1 MWQNVDNY
9 YGRNFGSHMAPAE
22 RLSTVSSPFVI
33 TNQPKSQFLFHKN
46 LLPWDFTQWL
56 CLQAMKKARLSRIL
70 RVIQVLLKTLLVH
83 FGYWVQ
89 LHEVVNSEL
98 KPIVTVTHIFCILFW
113 LFIIFSF
120 QPGFILCSQMTCN
133 LMKSSEEI
141 FLDDIRTKVILKNT
155 LRFIKRTKRTSKL
168 LSPIYFHLL
177 LCALEPL
184 TFRIYQLIDFG
195 FSQSPHHVLLYVGIV
210 TDILG
215 CGLTH
220 LWILNT
226 QSEDLKQQFKSIIVM
241 RKLSKKSITDWK
253 INHHFKGQ

>member
-1 MWQNVDNY
+1 MKSWKKRPQKLIIISCYFFSNAN
-9 YGRNFGSHMAPAE
+9 RPK
-22 RLSTVSSPFVI
+22 SSP
-33 TNQPKSQFLFHKN
+33 N
-46 LLPWDFTQWL
+46 LNSCSIKISCGGTSIQLL

-70 RVIQVLLKTLLVH
+70 RVIQALLTTLLVH

-113 LFIIFSF
+113 IFIIFSF
-120 QPGFILCSQMTCN
+120 QPGYILCSQMTCN

-177 LCALEPL
+177 LCAFEPL

-195 FSQSPHHVLLYVGIV
+195 FSQSPHHVLLYFGIV

-215 CGLTH
+215 CGLTD

-226 QSEDLKQQFKSIIVM
+226 QSEDLKQQFKSIVM
-241 RKLSKKSITDWK
+241 RKLSKKSITGPLR
-253 INHHFKGQ
+253 HFWLKS

>member
-1 MWQNVDNY
+1 
-9 YGRNFGSHMAPAE
+9 
-22 RLSTVSSPFVI
+22 
-33 TNQPKSQFLFHKN
+33 
-46 LLPWDFTQWL
+46 
-56 CLQAMKKARLSRIL
+56 MKKARLSRIL

-141 FLDDIRTKVILKNT
+141 FLDDIRTKVTLKNT

-168 LSPIYFHLL
+168 LSPIYFHLSM
-177 LCALEPL
+177 CAFYAL
-184 TFRIYQLIDFG
+184 TFRVYQLIDFG
-195 FSQSPHHVLLYVGIV
+195 FSHSPHHVLIYVSIV
-210 TDILG
+210 TQIFGIGLG
-215 CGLTH
+215 AF
-220 LWILNT
+220 WVFNT
-226 QSEDLKQQFKSIIVM
+226 QSEDLKKQFKNIVM
-241 RKLSKKSITDWK
+241 RIVSKQSFTA
-253 INHHFKGQ
+253 